1 MLYADVTHFD
11 ETDPEVHPAAWKLA
25 EHIRGVIRAA
35 TAIPTGY
42 TLESALPCRR
52 RPGHRKCP
60 GWIRVDRQ
68 DIPPYVNWECSNCQD
83 SGLVRNW
90 EDSPYDLRPPRRLDE
105 PGLLS
110 IQLTDDEHAELRR
123 LELLDLDSERVVW
136 SAYRDGGRLLLV
148 GTEDDVDNLV
158 GFIAFEAN
166 HMADRRRQ
174 RRLDQV
180 IGKLEGALRSFG

>member
-11 ETDPEVHPAAWKLA
+11 GTDPEIHPAAWKLA

-42 TLESALPCRR
+42 THESALPCRR

-60 GWIRVDRQ
+60 GWIRISRQ

-83 SGLVRNW
+83 SGLIHNW
-90 EDSPYDLRPPRRLDE
+90 EDSPYDLRPARRLDE
-105 PGLLS
+105 PGLITLE
-110 IQLTDDEHAELRR
+110 LTDDEHAELRR
-123 LELLDLDSERVVW
+123 LQVLDLDSERVVW
-136 SAYRDGGRLLLV
+136 SAYRDGDRLLLA
-148 GTEDDVDNLV
+148 GTDEDLDNLV
-158 GFIAFEAN
+158 GFVAFEAN
-166 HMADRRRQ
+166 HLGDRRRQ

-180 IGKLEGALRSFG
+180 IGKLEGALRTFG